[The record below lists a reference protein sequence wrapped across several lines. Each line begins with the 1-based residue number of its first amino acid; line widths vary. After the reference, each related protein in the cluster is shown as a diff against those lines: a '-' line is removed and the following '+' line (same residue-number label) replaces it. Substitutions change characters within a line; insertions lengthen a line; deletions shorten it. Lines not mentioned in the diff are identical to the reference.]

1 MSDKTDEEIAA
12 HVQQGD
18 GESFGLLMERYQQ
31 KITRYA
37 RKFLFKNESDIEDIV
52 QEAFI
57 KAYTNIR
64 GFDVKRRFS
73 PWMYRIAH
81 NEFINAAKKR
91 GREKIAYLDLDTIFP
106 QPVSPEMA
114 DAEVTRTEMRELL
127 EQCLGQLAPK
137 YREPLVL
144 YYFEGMDY
152 KELSDILQIPVSTVG
167 VRLTRGKSIM
177 KTLVTKIQHD
187 HARE

>member
-1 MSDKTDEEIAA
+1 MSDKTDEEIAE

-18 GESFGLLMERYQQ
+18 SESFGLLMERYQQ

-37 RKFLFKNESDIEDIV
+37 RKFLFKNEGDIEDIV

-64 GFDVKRRFS
+64 AFDTKRRFS

-91 GREKIAYLDLDTIFP
+91 GREKVSYLDLDVIFP
-106 QPVSPEMA
+106 QPVSPESA
-114 DAEVTRTEMRELL
+114 GAELVRTEMRELL
-127 EQCLGQLAPK
+127 EQCLGQLKPK

-144 YYFEGMDY
+144 YFFEEMNY
-152 KELSDILQIPVSTVG
+152 KEISEILQIPVSTIG
-167 VRLTRGKSIM
+167 VRLTRGKLIM
-177 KTLVTKIQHD
+177 KDLVKQIEQK
-187 HARE
+187 HA